1 MLATPGLLEAN
12 MTWQLA
18 LASVGVPRVHGLPLN
33 NVPEDIPVCVK
44 DIAPDGAVAP
54 LVDVSV
60 TVAVQ
65 YEAV

>member
-33 NVPEDIPVCVK
+33 SVPEVIPVCVK
-44 DIAPDGAVAP
+44 DTVPDGAVAP

-65 YEAV
+65 YEAK